1 MPAWLV
7 RTFAITSL
15 TMLAAIHG
23 AAPQNTI
30 TLEGIIASSE
40 GQPLADA
47 PVSVVNLAI
56 GERRS
61 QMGFKVQR

>member
-1 MPAWLV
+1 
-7 RTFAITSL
+7 
-15 TMLAAIHG
+15 MLAAIHG